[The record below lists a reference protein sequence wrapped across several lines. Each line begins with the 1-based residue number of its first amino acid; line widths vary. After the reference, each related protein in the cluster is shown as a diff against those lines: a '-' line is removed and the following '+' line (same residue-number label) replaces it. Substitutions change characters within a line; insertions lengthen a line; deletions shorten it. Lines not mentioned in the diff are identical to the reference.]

1 MSTREAMRA
10 RRTGERAR
18 RPRGSDVSLAARRRR
33 ARKRR
38 RAVLLLI
45 ASLALLVLIG
55 PQIHRT
61 MADQATQERPDQAVA
76 NQVVADQAIQAR
88 ADRARAAA
96 ANQAKANQANQERA
110 DQAKADQANQE
121 RADQAKADQA
131 NQERADQARAEQAA
145 AAIKKAKAA
154 LPRPGAEG
162 LEPHLSQA
170 FSRAR
175 TAALAAG
182 LDLQINS
189 GFRSATEQQRL
200 YDAAIAK
207 YGSPEKA
214 RHWVLPP
221 AESDHVKGLA
231 IDAGPPAA
239 AAWLEKHGVGY
250 GLCRRYLNEWWHFE
264 LLAPGVGQRCP
275 ALEPYAGG

>member
-1 MSTREAMRA
+1 MSARGAMRA
-10 RRTGERAR
+10 RRTGQGSR
-18 RPRGSDVSLAARRRR
+18 RPRGSEVSLAARQRR
-33 ARKRR
+33 ARRRR

-45 ASLALLVLIG
+45 TSLALLVPIG
-55 PQIHRT
+55 LQIRRT
-61 MADQATQERPDQAVA
+61 MADQAVADQAVA
-76 NQVVADQAIQAR
+76 TQVVADQAAADRAAADQAAQAAATQAR
-88 ADRARAAA
+88 ADQAAADRARAD
-96 ANQAKANQANQERA
+96 QATADQAVA
-110 DQAKADQANQE
+110 DQAKSDQAAADQAA
-121 RADQAKADQA
+121 ADQAAADQA
-131 NQERADQARAEQAA
+131 
-145 AAIKKAKAA
+145 AINKAKAA
-154 LPRPGAEG
+154 QPAPGAG
-162 LEPHLSQA
+162 ALEPHLSQA

-189 GFRSATEQQRL
+189 GFRSAAEQQRL

-231 IDAGPPAA
+231 IDVGSPAA
-239 AAWLEKHGVGY
+239 AAWLEKHGVRF

-264 LLAPGVGQRCP
+264 LLAPALGQRCP

>member
-121 RADQAKADQA
+121 RADQA
-131 NQERADQARAEQAA
+131 RAEQAA

-170 FSRAR
+170 FSRVR